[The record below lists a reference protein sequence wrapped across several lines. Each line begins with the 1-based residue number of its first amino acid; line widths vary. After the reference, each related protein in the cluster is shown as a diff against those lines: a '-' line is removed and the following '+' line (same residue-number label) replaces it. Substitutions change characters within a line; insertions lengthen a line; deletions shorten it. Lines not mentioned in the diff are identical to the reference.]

1 MGLYKEAAR
10 RILRTKWR
18 SVQAFA
24 QEVYAILSEDV
35 QLRTDQPIVITQKPG
50 QPAITIIQTPD
61 ATVPPVVFTR
71 QNPGDG
77 TWEVATPDGTTGTVP
92 PQATPPFT
100 GFPIDLPTFP
110 DGSGGGGGGGG
121 GRVML
126 GQVTSGSGSS
136 YVVTV
141 YPNGT
146 AAAGESVAATV
157 PQIAA
162 DERVPAG
169 AFVYVIRNPDGTHE
183 FQPPVYQNT

>member
-35 QLRTDQPIVITQKPG
+35 QLRTEQPIVITQKPG

-100 GFPIDLPTFP
+100 GYPIDLPTFP
-110 DGSGGGGGGGG
+110 DGSGGGPGGG

-126 GQVTSGSGSS
+126 GVVTSGSEAT
-136 YVVTV
+136 YNVTV

-146 AAAGESVAATV
+146 SAGGESVVATV
-157 PQIAA
+157 PQIAEGEA
-162 DERVPAG
+162 VPSG
-169 AFVYVIRNPDGTHE
+169 TWVTVVRNPDGTHE
-183 FQPPVYQNT
+183 FQPVVWQRD